1 MTLEGEVETTV
12 LEGVTEG
19 MDAAGLLEGESEA
32 LALAPD
38 PGMKVGSGATVLML
52 LFAEMTVA
60 PEMWKEDMDME
71 DAEVV
76 GSDADADADT
86 VTDAGDAM
94 EDEDTGAEEEEDTR
108 IEEDVRMDED
118 EITVTGVEERMVDSE
133 GDEEITDETTGA
145 EDTEGVGVELAGL
158 RKMVVRI
165 GEPMTGRVV
174 EMAATGKLLD
184 AVGRTELM
192 SEMGTD
198 PVVTAEVAITLLEP
212 AATET
217 DEDNPVGR
225 ALLPKT
231 ADEGR
236 AEGAPL

>member
-1 MTLEGEVETTV
+1 MALEGEVETTV

-32 LALAPD
+32 LASAPD

-60 PEMWKEDMDME
+60 PEMWKEDME
-71 DAEVV
+71 DAEGV
-76 GSDADADADT
+76 GSDADTDADT
-86 VTDAGDAM
+86 VTEIGEATG
-94 EDEDTGAEEEEDTR
+94 DEDSRVEEEDDTR
-108 IEEDVRMDED
+108 IEEDARMDED
-118 EITVTGVEERMVDSE
+118 EITVRGVEERMVDSE
-133 GDEEITDETTGA
+133 GDEETTEETTGA

-225 ALLPKT
+225 ALLPET